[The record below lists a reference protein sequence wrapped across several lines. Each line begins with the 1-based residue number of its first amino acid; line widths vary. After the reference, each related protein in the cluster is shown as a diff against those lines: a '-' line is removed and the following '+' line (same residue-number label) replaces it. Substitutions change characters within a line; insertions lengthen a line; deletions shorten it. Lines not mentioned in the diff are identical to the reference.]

1 MTMKTRLLAVVS
13 ALMLALSPA
22 VFACGGENSGKHIG
36 MVTAMDASKNTFRIR
51 DMESGSQITFNANAE
66 IMAAIKKNPKGHVM
80 VNYEENDEGAL
91 QALGVT
97 F

>member
-1 MTMKTRLLAVVS
+1 MMTKNGLLTTFT
-13 ALMLALSPA
+13 ALLLLTSSA

-36 MVTAMDASKNTFRIR
+36 QVTSVNPAKNTFTIM
-51 DMESGSQITFNANAE
+51 DMESRMNITFNANTE
-66 IMAAIKKNPKGHVM
+66 VMAAVKKNPKASIM

-91 QALGVT
+91 DALGVT

>member
-1 MTMKTRLLAVVS
+1 MTKKTGLLTLTS
-13 ALMLALSPA
+13 ALVLLTSSA

-36 MVTAMDASKNTFRIR
+36 QVTSINGTGKTFTIM
-51 DMESGSQITFNANAE
+51 DMESRMNITFNANAE
-66 IMAAIKKNPKGHVM
+66 IMAAVKKNPNGNIM

-91 QALGVT
+91 RAMGVT